1 MPLSKASSAASTKR
15 SRNLLGSMVSRSAS
29 SARLKSPA
37 PTWPGAS
44 AGMRVGGTVGGVFS
58 YTMRQRALAAEQEAL
73 SQRELAEE
81 QAQKALQQE
90 RRARQQ
96 AEDARREAERLREK
110 P

>member
-1 MPLSKASSAASTKR
+1 MKR
-15 SRNLLGSMVSRSAS
+15 DKLVPFALGFVSGVLFMLL
-29 SARLKSPA
+29 
-37 PTWPGAS
+37 
-44 AGMRVGGTVGGVFS
+44 VGGTVGGVLT

-96 AEDARREAERLREK
+96 AEDARREADRLREK